1 MGLGITWYTLLKLI
15 FYPSLWSK
23 ASVLIDLVAYYSS
36 PLSVFPLLIKSCN
49 KVYFC
54 IIKPTTFEFFVQ
66 TKMLRPLVI
75 FFGWIYP
82 LGLSHDKCKVLWIL
96 RICKKKK
103 KQPLRSIYCICNR
116 KDGRYR
122 GYSNGGVEQIL

>member
-82 LGLSHDKCKVLWIL
+82 SDYHMINARSFGFYGYA
-96 RICKKKK
+96 KKKK
-103 KQPLRSIYCICNR
+103 NNLYGQFIASATERMEGIEAIAM
-116 KDGRYR
+116 
-122 GYSNGGVEQIL
+122 GG